1 LLREKIR
8 FMKRKIEKIIA
19 VLPAYNASKT
29 LVPLLEHL
37 PKNIFAEIIIVDD
50 SSGDNTFELAKKQ
63 PDVRVFKTS
72 RNLGY
77 GGSIKLCFEKALE
90 LGADVVVEIHPDG
103 EYLPNSI
110 PEAIEEVKN
119 GADLVL
125 GNRFTKET
133 NPLKSGMFWWKF
145 PLIRLLNFIH
155 NVILGRSIP
164 DLHEGFR
171 VYSVDLLN
179 KVPFKGNSNDY
190 SFTFEIVMQ
199 VIFYNFKIASVPVK
213 THYVGKKRGASLK
226 NCLIYSIETFKILVI
241 YFFAKRG
248 VGASLF
254 RQNRYT

>member
-1 LLREKIR
+1 
-8 FMKRKIEKIIA
+8 MKRKIEKIIA

-29 LVPLLEHL
+29 LVPLLKVL
-37 PKNIFAEIIIVDD
+37 PKNIFAEIVIVDD
-50 SSGDNTFELAKKQ
+50 CSEDNTYEIAKKQ
-63 PDVRVFKTS
+63 PGVKVFKTS

-90 LGADVVVEIHPDG
+90 LGADVIVEIHPDG
-103 EYLPNSI
+103 EYSPDSI
-110 PEAIEEVKN
+110 PEAIKKIEN

-133 NPLKSGMFWWKF
+133 NPLKTGMFWWKF
-145 PLIRLLNFIH
+145 PLIKALNFIH

-171 VYSVDLLN
+171 AYAVDLLN
-179 KVPFKGNSNDY
+179 KAPFRENSNDY
-190 SFTFEIVMQ
+190 SFTFEIIMQ
-199 VIFYNFKIASVPVK
+199 AIFYNFKIVSVPVK

-241 YFFAKRG
+241 YFFAKKG
-248 VGASLF
+248 VRTSLF
-254 RQNRYT
+254 RQNVYT

>member
-1 LLREKIR
+1 
-8 FMKRKIEKIIA
+8 MKRKISKIIA

-37 PKNIFAEIIIVDD
+37 PKNIFAEIVIVDD
-50 SSGDNTFELAKKQ
+50 SSGDNTYELAKKQ
-63 PDVRVFKTS
+63 PGVKVFKTA

-90 LGADVVVEIHPDG
+90 LGADLIVEIHPDG
-103 EYLPNSI
+103 EYSPDSI
-110 PEAIEEVKN
+110 PEAIGKIEN

-145 PLIRLLNFIH
+145 PLIRSLNFIH
-155 NVILGRSIP
+155 NLILGRSIP

-171 VYSVDLLN
+171 VYHANLL
-179 KVPFKGNSNDY
+179 KKSPFKNNSNDY
-190 SFTFEIVMQ
+190 SFTFEIIMQ
-199 VIFYNFKIASVPVK
+199 AIFHNLKIVSVPVK
-213 THYVGKKRGASLK
+213 THYAGEKRGASLK
-226 NCLIYSIETFKILVI
+226 NCLIYSIETFIILAI

-248 VGASLF
+248 VRTSLF
-254 RQNRYT
+254 R